1 MSKKKDLRQARI
13 RQILLE
19 ESRIRITD
27 LAKRLEVTPE
37 TLRSDLNEM
46 EAHSLLIR
54 EHGYARIHNPMQE
67 TPLFF
72 RNQEN
77 AEAKKRVA
85 IQAFNEIKDG
95 QVVFLD
101 SGSTVLL
108 GLPAL
113 QMKKSLTI
121 VTNSLP
127 LAQQCAAYHFDIL
140 FAGGMI
146 YNAGLRAYG
155 HFAIEVVDHVHIDTA
170 IMGTD
175 GFKNCDGF
183 TSTNINELGFKRHV
197 MNQSSKIIM
206 VTDASKFED
215 AAPFSFCK
223 FREFDVLVTNP
234 VPKEKLEPLRDIKK
248 IIQV

>member
-85 IQAFNEIKDG
+85 IQAFNEIDEYAKDITDPDT
-95 QVVFLD
+95 FL
-101 SGSTVLL
+101 
-108 GLPAL
+108 
-113 QMKKSLTI
+113 K
-121 VTNSLP
+121 N
-127 LAQQCAAYHFDIL
+127 YDIL
-140 FAGGMI
+140 FLYIRLSGFRKHRFVRTSCLADEEKFN
-146 YNAGLRAYG
+146 YRDQ
-155 HFAIEVVDHVHIDTA
+155 FTA
-170 IMGTD
+170 PSPTM
-175 GFKNCDGF
+175 CR
-183 TSTNINELGFKRHV
+183 L
-197 MNQSSKIIM
+197 
-206 VTDASKFED
+206 
-215 AAPFSFCK
+215 PF
-223 FREFDVLVTNP
+223 
-234 VPKEKLEPLRDIKK
+234 
-248 IIQV
+248 